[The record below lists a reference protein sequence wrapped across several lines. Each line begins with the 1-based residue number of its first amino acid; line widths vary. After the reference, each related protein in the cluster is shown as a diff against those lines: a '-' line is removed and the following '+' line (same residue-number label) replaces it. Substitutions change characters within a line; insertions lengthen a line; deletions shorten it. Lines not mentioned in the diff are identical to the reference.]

1 MSNEA
6 DPEIQG
12 VLIKNQTIIL
22 EPNRQQELERKGYGE
37 MEKDKLILKPFE
49 SLYLLYIGVLTIF
62 KGKKNINFNS
72 FLQICKKQDDTILT
86 KFLVYRD
93 LRTRGYTVKDGFGF
107 GSDFRVY
114 GKGDFGEK
122 GAKFLVFGLNEGKQE
137 KLGKLQKKVE
147 EITKMGKEPIIAVIQ
162 RQGEIIYYKIS
173 RINFYQNTQKMDMQD
188 FEFYSIIYTLPTLL
202 YILKDFF
209 SLHIPDHIFQHNLS
223 Y

>member
-1 MSNEA
+1 MESSNKFFMSTEA

-22 EPNRQQELERKGYGE
+22 EPNRQQELEQKGYGE
-37 MEKDKLILKPFE
+37 IEKDKLFLKSFE

-137 KLGKLQKKVE
+137 KIGKLQKKVE

-173 RINFYQNTQKMDMQD
+173 RMNFNQNTSKMDMKD
-188 FEFYSIIYTLPTLL
+188 FEF
-202 YILKDFF
+202 
-209 SLHIPDHIFQHNLS
+209 
-223 Y
+223 

>member
-1 MSNEA
+1 MVNHNNFFMSAEV

-12 VLIKNQTIIL
+12 VLIKNQSIIL
-22 EPNRQQELERKGYGE
+22 EPNRQQELEQKGYGD
-37 MEKDKLILKPFE
+37 MVKDKLFLKPFE
-49 SLYLLYIGVLTIF
+49 SLYLLYTGKLALF
-62 KGKKNINFNS
+62 RGKKNIGFDL
-72 FLQICKKQDDTILT
+72 FLQICKKQDESILT

-114 GKGDFGEK
+114 AKGDFGEK

-137 KLGKLQKKVE
+137 KMGKLQKKVE

-173 RINFYQNTQKMDMQD
+173 RMNFYQNTQKMDMQD
-188 FEFYSIIYTLPTLL
+188 FEF
-202 YILKDFF
+202 
-209 SLHIPDHIFQHNLS
+209 
-223 Y
+223 